1 MRIRCER
8 CATTYELDEKRLPP
22 HGALVKCTR
31 CGHVFRAAPPIAGT
45 GPAAG
50 PAPVESPPPAAAR
63 PAGEERTAI
72 FGYASTVQDEQTARI
87 PSSSPPA
94 PARPGPARPGEAKVS
109 GTSAHARPVPGAG
122 AASRRKGARWTWWVL
137 AALLLAAAAG
147 IGWWVVQSRVATPTT
162 RLPAG
167 AVLLPT

>member
-1 MRIRCER
+1 LRIRCER

-31 CGHVFRAAPPIAGT
+31 CGHVFRAAPPVAGAVP
-45 GPAAG
+45 GPSPEAPPS
-50 PAPVESPPPAAAR
+50 PASR

-72 FGYASTVQDEQTARI
+72 FGYAAAEQDEQTARI
-87 PSSSPPA
+87 PSPSAGP
-94 PARPGPARPGEAKVS
+94 PARPGGPRAVEARPS
-109 GTSAHARPVPGAG
+109 GTAAQARQVHVANGT
-122 AASRRKGARWTWWVL
+122 AARKGGRWTWWVV
-137 AALLLAAAAG
+137 AAVLIAAAAG
-147 IGWWVVQSRVATPTT
+147 IGWWLVQSRVATPTT

>member
-31 CGHVFRAAPPIAGT
+31 CGHVFRAAPPVAGA
-45 GPAAG
+45 GPAAD
-50 PAPVESPPPAAAR
+50 PVPVEPPPPAAAR
-63 PAGEERTAI
+63 PPGEERTAV

-87 PSSSPPA
+87 PPPPPAA
-94 PARPGPARPGEAKVS
+94 PARTGPARPVEARAS
-109 GTSAHARPVPGAG
+109 GPSAHARPVPGAG
-122 AASRRKGARWTWWVL
+122 AASPRKGGRWTWWVL

>member
-1 MRIRCER
+1 LRIRCER

-31 CGHVFRAAPPIAGT
+31 CGHVFRA
-45 GPAAG
+45 GPTVAG
-50 PAPVESPPPAAAR
+50 PSPAAAPAPAEPPQPGAAR
-63 PAGEERTAI
+63 PPGEERTAI
-72 FGYASTVQDEQTARI
+72 FGYAATVQDEQTARI
-87 PSSSPPA
+87 PPPPPAA
-94 PARPGPARPGEAKVS
+94 PARPGSSRPGEARGS
-109 GTSAHARPVPGAG
+109 GPSAHPRPAQGASVARRG
-122 AASRRKGARWTWWVL
+122 KGSRWTWWLL
-137 AALLLAAAAG
+137 AALLLAAAVG

>member
-31 CGHVFRAAPPIAGT
+31 CDHVFRAAPPGAVAEGA
-45 GPAAG
+45 PAQP
-50 PAPVESPPPAAAR
+50 PAPQPADAGR
-63 PAGEERTAI
+63 SAGEERTAI
-72 FGYASTVQDEQTARI
+72 FGYGAGAQQQEDRTAPI
-87 PSSSPPA
+87 PA
-94 PARPGPARPGEAKVS
+94 PAPIGPARP
-109 GTSAHARPVPGAG
+109 SAARPV
-122 AASRRKGARWTWWVL
+122 AARPVAPRNAEARASGTKGRRVGWWVL

-147 IGWWVVQSRVATPTT
+147 LGWYLVQSRVATPTT

-167 AVLLPT
+167 ALLLPT